1 MKFALAS
8 LFYPFLITTSL
19 SVALLKLIKVKL
31 NLFLLAEESAKSWE
45 HQRKD
50 KVIKVETGF
59 SEEQVETLKQ
69 VSSLVAMF
77 QQEALN
83 EKQTRLL
90 AQLKALEKVLN

>member
-1 MKFALAS
+1 MKFVLAS
-8 LFYPFLITTSL
+8 LVYPFLISTSS
-19 SVALLKLIKVKL
+19 SVALL
-31 NLFLLAEESAKSWE
+31 NLVNSFLLAEESAKSLE

-50 KVIKVETGF
+50 KVIKIETGLF
-59 SEEQVETLKQ
+59 EEQLQTLKQ